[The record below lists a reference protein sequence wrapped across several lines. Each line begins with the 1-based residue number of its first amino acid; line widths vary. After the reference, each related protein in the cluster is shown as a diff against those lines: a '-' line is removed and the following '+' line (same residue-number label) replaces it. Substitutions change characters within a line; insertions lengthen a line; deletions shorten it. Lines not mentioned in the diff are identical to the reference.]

1 MVAKS
6 AERVSIP
13 AGKIVV
19 NEGAAGTEFFVIID
33 GQARVERH
41 GRQVAILGPGGFFGD
56 LALLDRAPR
65 NASVIADSDLEVA
78 KLGQR
83 AFDAL
88 LDHPGFSKKLLAGLA
103 RRLREQD
110 RGSRTPSEVT
120 FRAVKRFPLPKPH
133 HLVLVVGALVSLGT
147 LASGIAPKITEWS
160 DHSVDR
166 ARAVR

>member
-1 MVAKS
+1 MARSDSFVDTLTTVPLFSACSKKELAMVAKS
-6 AERVSIP
+6 AERVNLP

-78 KLGQR
+78 KLSQR

-110 RGSRTPSEVT
+110 
-120 FRAVKRFPLPKPH
+120 
-133 HLVLVVGALVSLGT
+133 
-147 LASGIAPKITEWS
+147 
-160 DHSVDR
+160 
-166 ARAVR
+166 ARNL